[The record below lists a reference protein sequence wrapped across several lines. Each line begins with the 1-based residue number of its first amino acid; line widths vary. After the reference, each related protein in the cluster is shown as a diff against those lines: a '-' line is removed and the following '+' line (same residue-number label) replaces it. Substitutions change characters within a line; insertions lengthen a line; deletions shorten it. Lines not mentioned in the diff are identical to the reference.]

1 MYSKQEAALL
11 TQEFWTLFGRY
22 IAPLPSADGEKINW
36 VNYKTGLKDTRFVMV
51 ADTGFAKVGIVLQQP
66 GIAFQQLYFEKFAA
80 LKKQMHKT
88 LGEAW
93 QWQPGITNQHGKL
106 TSEIFTTLENVN
118 VLNRQ
123 DWPAIISFLKPR
135 MIALDQFWCEYKY
148 AFEG

>member
-22 IAPLPSADGEKINW
+22 IAPAPAADGEKINW
-36 VNYKTGLKDTRFVMV
+36 VNYKTGLKDTRFVMT
-51 ADTGFAKVGIVLQQP
+51 ADIHLATVGIVLQQP
-66 GIAFQQLYFEKFAA
+66 DLALQQLYFEKFMT
-80 LKKQMHKT
+80 LKKHLHKT
-88 LGEAW
+88 IGEAW
-93 QWQPGITNQHGKL
+93 QWQPSITNQHGKL

-135 MIALDQFWCEYKY
+135 IIALDEFWCEFKY